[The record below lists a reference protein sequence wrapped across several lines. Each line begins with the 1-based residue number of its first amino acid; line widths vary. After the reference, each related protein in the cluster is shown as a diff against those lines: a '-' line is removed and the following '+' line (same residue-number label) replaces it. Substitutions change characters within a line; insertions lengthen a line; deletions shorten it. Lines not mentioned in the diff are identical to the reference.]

1 MNLALISRKKKIQI
15 AKNVAEVERGLR
27 KLEDSFQGDDT
38 MLTNINQNGDMHKR
52 KKEEE
57 DKET

>member
-15 AKNVAEVERGLR
+15 TENVAEVDRGSR
-27 KLEDSFQGDDT
+27 KLEDSFQDDDT
-38 MLTNINQNGDMHKR
+38 MLTNINQNEAMQKR

-57 DKET
+57 DRET